1 MAARDRGE
9 AGSVAVWT
17 VLWLTTLIIILA
29 VVINIG
35 HSMTARGELQ
45 NGADASALAGARQLD
60 GRVDQLTPAQTEV
73 DGYAAVHPTDRYSV
87 AANTTWYGAWTP
99 RARPCDQ
106 QDVEPDASTQPD
118 LFTAANKF
126 CRVMASDAAAAF
138 RINAV
143 YVQTQRAGSPGS
155 AGGGAI
161 PKVLYPF
168 LGTDQT
174 MTRQASAIAVTGGP
188 VNTPTTVCIPMVIGV
203 GCLTGDG
210 SGGTECDP
218 SGPKDSPGDMYVM
231 GLSSTSVRSAGW
243 SVFSSVNP
251 SDTAVCDYL
260 KTGCQ
265 SVSIGDNVAIDIG
278 QGNKFNGGCGGTDP
292 EGTSMSKVC
301 DWFKQY
307 ASAGDTVDIP
317 VISESGN
324 MSEAC
329 PSTYNGQAYI
339 VGFATVKVLAVNCST
354 NSGNNTTY
362 DCVQAPG
369 ASYCNNATA
378 PCSQYASTKCVLVQ
392 HICNHDNGNG
402 STGGAWTGTSPL
414 KPVLVK

>member
-1 MAARDRGE
+1 MAARDRSE
-9 AGSVAVWT
+9 TGSVAVWT
-17 VLWLTTLIIILA
+17 ILWLTGLLTILA

-45 NGADASALAGARQLD
+45 NGADAAALAGARQLD
-60 GRVDQLTPAQTEV
+60 GTVDQLAPGRTAV
-73 DGYAAVHPTDRYSV
+73 DAYAASHPTDGYTV

-99 RARPCDQ
+99 RSRPCDQ
-106 QDVEPDASTQPD
+106 LDDEPDPSTQPD

-126 CRVMASDAAAAF
+126 CRVTASDAAAAF
-138 RINAV
+138 RVNAV
-143 YVQTQRAGSPGS
+143 YVQTQRAGAPGS
-155 AGGGAI
+155 VGGGAI
-161 PKVLYPF
+161 PKVLYPL
-168 LGTDQT
+168 LGTEQT
-174 MTRQASAIAVTGGP
+174 MTRQASAVAVTGGP
-188 VNTPTTVCIPMVIGV
+188 TRTPTTVCVPMVIGV

-218 SGPKDSPGDMYVM
+218 SAPANSPGDQYVM

-243 SVFSSVNP
+243 SVFSSISP
-251 SDTAVCDYL
+251 STNQVCGYL
-260 KTGCQ
+260 QSGCQ
-265 SVSIGDNVAIDIG
+265 SISIGDNVAIDIG
-278 QGNKFNGGCGGTDP
+278 QGNKFNGGCNGTDP
-292 EGTSMSKVC
+292 EGTSMKSVC

-307 ASAGDTVDIP
+307 ANSGDTMDIP

-324 MSEAC
+324 LSEAC
-329 PSTYNGQAYI
+329 PSTYNGQAYV

-354 NSGNNTTY
+354 NSGNKTTY

-369 ASYCNNATA
+369 ASYCNNASA

-392 HICNHDNGNG
+392 HICNTDNGNR
-402 STGGAWTGTSPL
+402 STGGSWTGTSPL